1 MLTAKICVRYKGD
14 WTAQLRKYDVFG
26 EFFASTFRN
35 HQYIGIV
42 AIETTDLDAT
52 LEVISEHETIESTTI
67 IERHERDHARTATAT
82 VFVCGTLQEF
92 SPLQTLI
99 YEGFLPIGPTALEN
113 GRECFDLL
121 LTDRAELSDAVE
133 LLKAFGNVNVER
145 ISREFSHRVTPSVAE
160 WQELLASIPPRQRE
174 VLNTALDYGYFN
186 IPREATLAEIA
197 DEMGITKTTASN
209 HLRKGE
215 RKVMEFLITYLN
227 LAAMGN

>member
-1 MLTAKICVRYKGD
+1 MLTAKICVRYEGD

-35 HQYIGIV
+35 RQYTGII

-52 LEVISEHETIESTTI
+52 LDVISAHETIESTTV
-67 IERHERDHARTATAT
+67 IERYELDHATTAAAT
-82 VFVCGTLQEF
+82 VFIRGALQEF

-99 YEGFLPIGPTALEN
+99 YEGFLPIGPTILDD

-133 LLKAFGNVNVER
+133 LLEAFGHVGVER
-145 ISREFSHRVTPSVAE
+145 ISREFSHRVTPSTAE

-174 VLNTALDYGYFN
+174 VLNTALEYGYFN
-186 IPREATLAEIA
+186 IPREATLTEIA

-227 LAAMGN
+227 LAAMGD